1 VNAAD
6 TKSLYEKL
14 ANLRENSNSKFENFY
29 MMSLKYIRLKAKIF
43 KLQYVKAII
52 KQQAQIGFVSLKKLF
67 CPALC

>member
-1 VNAAD
+1 
-6 TKSLYEKL
+6 
-14 ANLRENSNSKFENFY
+14 
-29 MMSLKYIRLKAKIF
+29 SLKYIRLKAKIF